1 MNLQSAQGAVL
12 VSESR
17 TPSSFDFK
25 GELLTLIATEKKKT
39 SPEFRRS
46 FSHFGVEF
54 CRAIVG
60 QEARQWPDLRHAKH
74 FFFIYFF

>member
-17 TPSSFDFK
+17 KPSGFDFQ
-25 GELLTLIATEKKKT
+25 GELLTLIATEEKNSNREKQNF
-39 SPEFRRS
+39 EFWRS
-46 FSHFGVEF
+46 FRHFGVEF

-60 QEARQWPDLRHAKH
+60 
-74 FFFIYFF
+74 